1 MQSLEQVKARIK
13 ELFCLVASLNH
24 KDFTIDFVLDYPK
37 NNDFGDLYTNIA
49 MVGARQAKMPPVQ
62 IATKLAE
69 LIAKEP
75 FALDASVAG
84 GGFINIKI
92 KQEFWQAALGNALH
106 GTLANYGFANYGGG
120 EAVNI
125 EYVSANPTGPIHLG
139 HTRGSVYGD
148 VIARLLAK
156 CGYAVTK
163 EYYIN
168 DAGVQVGKLVKSVF
182 IRYQQA
188 QGMDIAL
195 AEDCYP
201 GDYLVKP
208 AQDLLATFGNSLNA
222 ERDFELIRAF
232 AIEAMMEQIK
242 QSLTKLGIKH
252 DVYTSEFETIKAGY
266 VDKMLDLLKSKDLT
280 YIGTTE
286 QPKGKAA
293 QGWVAQEQLLFKS
306 KQFGDDEDR
315 VLITA
320 SGAKTYFVSDV
331 AYQLHKIE
339 RGFKNMILVIGADHL
354 GYVKRIKAAT
364 HALHNEAKLD
374 VKLCQLVK
382 FVKNGE
388 PVKMSKRK
396 GTFETLDDVLEEV
409 DQSIIRFI
417 MISKK
422 NDTHMDF
429 DLEKVKEQSKENEIF
444 YIQYAYSRASS
455 VLKTATDLDLKN
467 INLSILTKEADLQY
481 IKKVLEY
488 PKIIKIACHNA
499 EPHHIAFY
507 LYELAGCFH
516 KIWHEGN
523 LDKSLRFIQ
532 ENDIIKTNTR
542 LSLAFIY
549 KYIVDSSF
557 DVFGIKPLDQM

>member
-1 MQSLEQVKARIK
+1 MQSLEQVKIKIK
-13 ELFCLVASLNH
+13 ELFCVATGLGPD
-24 KDFTIDFVLDYPK
+24 DFSGDFVLDYPK
-37 NNDFGDLYTNIA
+37 NNEFGDLYTNIA
-49 MVGARQAKMPPVQ
+49 MIGARQAKMPPVQ

-75 FALDASVAG
+75 FARGASPAG

-92 KQEFWQAALGNALH
+92 KQEFWQAALGNALQDIN
-106 GTLANYGFANYGGG
+106 ANYGFANYGVG
-120 EAVNI
+120 EVVNI

-182 IRYQQA
+182 TRYQQA
-188 QGMDIAL
+188 QGINIEL

-201 GDYLVKP
+201 GGYLINPAQELLVKFGK
-208 AQDLLATFGNSLNA
+208 DLDV
-222 ERDFELIRAF
+222 EKDFELIRCF
-232 AIEAMMEQIK
+232 TINAMMEQIK
-242 QSLTKLGIKH
+242 QSLKNLGIEH
-252 DVYTSEFETIKAGY
+252 NVYTSEFEIIKAGY
-266 VDKMLDLLKSKDLT
+266 VEKMLELLKAKDLT

-293 QGWVAQEQLLFKS
+293 QGWVAQDQLLFKS

-331 AYQLHKIE
+331 AYQLNKIE
-339 RGFKNMILVIGADHL
+339 RGFKKMILVIGADHL

-374 VKLCQLVK
+374 VKICQIVK

-455 VLKTATDLDLKN
+455 VLKATTNFDISN
-467 INLSILTKEADLQY
+467 INLSLLTNESDLQY
-481 IKKVLEY
+481 VKKVLEY
-488 PKIIKIACHNA
+488 PKIIKLACQNA

-516 KIWHEGN
+516 KIWHDGN

-557 DVFGIKPLDQM
+557 DVFGIKPLESM